1 MHQVTCYHRHVRC
14 NSAFVAQSSAPLWCR
29 RVTVNMDERFPD
41 ATAEDLERSDNICI
55 ICREE
60 MTASSRNK
68 KLSCSHVFHL
78 HCLRSCSSML
88 SRSFASQDVCHVSLS
103 SVCMTSGLG
112 HIAFAQALL
121 PASWSK
127 GSACEILLDLAL
139 FCSILCTQ
147 SRLSVLPNVACSQ
160 SELGD
165 KQHPFLVSRES
176 RPDRSFGT
184 IACWLCSYHYQKFS
198 HHLF

>member
-1 MHQVTCYHRHVRC
+1 
-14 NSAFVAQSSAPLWCR
+14 
-29 RVTVNMDERFPD
+29 MDERFPD

-78 HCLRSCSSML
+78 HCLRCCSPMLSCSLTSQGLCHASMI
-88 SRSFASQDVCHVSLS
+88 SFY
-103 SVCMTSGLG
+103 MTSGLG
-112 HIAFAQALL
+112 LIAYAQALL
-121 PASWSK
+121 CASWSK
-127 GSACEILLDLAL
+127 ASACEILLDLAL

-147 SRLSVLPNVACSQ
+147 SRLSVSSNVACSQ

-176 RPDRSFGT
+176 SPDRSFAT
-184 IACWLCSYHYQKFS
+184 IARWLCSHHYQKFS
-198 HHLF
+198 HQLF